1 MYQSVEALFVRGF
14 PYLPCRVELESMRD
28 RVQHEEVGRAGLIQ
42 ELDALRERHQSEVM
56 AREHAHKLA
65 K

>member
-1 MYQSVEALFVRGF
+1 
-14 PYLPCRVELESMRD
+14 MRD
-28 RVQHEEVGRAGLIQ
+28 RVQHEEVGRAGLIR
-42 ELDALRERHQSEVM
+42 ELDALRELHQSEVT

>member
-1 MYQSVEALFVRGF
+1 
-14 PYLPCRVELESMRD
+14 MRA
-28 RVQHEEVGRAGLIQ
+28 RLQHVEVGRAGLIQ

>member
-1 MYQSVEALFVRGF
+1 MSGGPELCNFGGLC
-14 PYLPCRVELESMRD
+14 LPCRVELESMRD
-28 RVQHEEVGRAGLIQ
+28 RLQHEEVGRAGLIQ
-42 ELDALRERHQSEVM
+42 ELDALRERHRSEVA